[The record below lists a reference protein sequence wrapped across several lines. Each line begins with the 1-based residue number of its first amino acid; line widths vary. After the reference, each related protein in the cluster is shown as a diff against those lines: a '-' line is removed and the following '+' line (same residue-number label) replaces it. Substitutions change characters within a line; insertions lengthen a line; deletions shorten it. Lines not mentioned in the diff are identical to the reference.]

1 MIPNDAIGALSV
13 AQLREFDVICDR
25 FERAW
30 KTGERPTIEEFMSGV
45 SEPNRAELCRQLL
58 EVEFEQRLARDEI
71 PLVAE
76 YGDRFPTLLRW
87 LEQRLSQPVE
97 TVSKQLGKNERSEE
111 SSDADSADGPATA
124 EGAYLGRTFG
134 KYVIVDKLGEGGM
147 GEVYRAQH
155 TMIQCE
161 RGLKLLRPNL
171 ARHPEA
177 LKRFLIEAQAC
188 VELQHPNIVTTY
200 HVDQDVDETVYIVM
214 ELLDGDN
221 LSQLVGRNG
230 PLEYRLAASIIR
242 QVASGLEF
250 VHRRGTV
257 HRDIKPH
264 NIMWTTAG
272 VAKILDLGLA
282 RILEDDSDPDIEG
295 ATPETA
301 KFEALL
307 TRYQTRLTNQQAML
321 GTLPYMSPEQAA
333 DARGADKQSDVY
345 SLGCTFYFLLTG
357 RHAFAGDSPEEIL
370 RKHLQAD
377 FVPVTEYRP
386 DLPPPLMEI
395 LDGMLSVQRDHR
407 YESAG
412 AVEQALTNWL
422 SGIQDQGV
430 GEHPAAEPVDLD
442 DVDSLR
448 KALVCMS
455 LVSEKDWERAETTAR
470 EIRQRKVPNRLSTTT
485 FFNQGDQTSESVLIL
500 QQLQTLQ
507 GHYGDYGLSEFQ
519 VRHVLNGDLDL
530 LRLPQ
535 HVLLDQV
542 GRGWKGEVFKA
553 RHLEG
558 NRIEIVRTFAPG
570 LLQGLPGEGKRRI
583 SALRAAVER
592 LTALDVRGLPR
603 VYGAGSY
610 ENRLHGELAFVHSEF
625 VDGES
630 LADIVHGGRRPDGPP
645 LDVAWCVGKIRDA
658 CRVLARAHDAG
669 FLHLDIHARSL
680 KIDRADQVQLLDLG
694 IAPLLTRRRHETG
707 AQRLSRRAWGATS
720 RRARSREAPAATMM
734 VEPPPVGTAFVMPPE
749 QWQNREHVSVA
760 TDIYNLGC
768 TLFYSLTG
776 EYPFTGDGA
785 LELMQKHLNEP
796 PLRSAAAKRIPSGLH
811 PILEQ
816 ALAKS
821 PDARFRSAGQLAHAL
836 DEFLAS
842 RDPTSAPETLGWL
855 GRWTKWRKR

>member
-1 MIPNDAIGALSV
+1 MMLDDEIVVFSV
-13 AQLREFDVICDR
+13 SQLREFDVICDR

-30 KTGERPTIEEFMSGV
+30 KAGGRPSIEEFLAGATEAS
-45 SEPNRAELCRQLL
+45 RAELARQLL
-58 EVEFEQRLARDEI
+58 DVEIEQRLARDEI
-71 PLVAE
+71 PQVAE
-76 YGDRFPTLLRW
+76 YDDRFPTLAQW
-87 LEQRLSQPVE
+87 LERRLSHAVD
-97 TVSKQLGKNERSEE
+97 TVAKLAGSDERGAELGDR
-111 SSDADSADGPATA
+111 DSAFGDATA
-124 EGAYLGRTFG
+124 YGSLLGRTFG
-134 KYVIVDKLGEGGM
+134 KYVIVEKLGAGGM
-147 GEVYRAQH
+147 GEVFRAQH

-161 RGLKLLRPNL
+161 RALKLLRPNL
-171 ARHPEA
+171 AGHPEA
-177 LKRFLIEAQAC
+177 LKRFLIEAQAS
-188 VELQHPNIVTTY
+188 VELTHPNIVTTY
-200 HVDQDVDETVYIVM
+200 HVDQDVDETIYIVM

-221 LSQLVGRNG
+221 LDQLVRRQG
-230 PLEYRLAASIIR
+230 PLEFQRAATIIQ

-250 VHRRGTV
+250 AHRRGTV

-264 NIMWTTAG
+264 NIMWTTAE

-282 RILEDDSDPDIEG
+282 RILENDSHPGIEE

-301 KFEALL
+301 RFEALL
-307 TRYQTRLTNQQAML
+307 TRYQSRLTNHQAML

-333 DARGADKQSDVY
+333 NARDADKQSDVY

-357 RHAFAGDSPEEIL
+357 QHAFAGDSPKEIL
-370 RKHLQAD
+370 QKHLEAD
-377 FVPVTEYRP
+377 FIPVSEYRP
-386 DLPPPLMEI
+386 DLPPPLMAI
-395 LDGMLSVQRDHR
+395 LDRMLSVKRDHR
-407 YESAG
+407 YDSAG
-412 AVEQALTNWL
+412 AVEQELISWL
-422 SGIQDQGV
+422 SGPQDPSV
-430 GEHPAAEPVDLD
+430 GQPTVTEAVDLD

-448 KALVCMS
+448 KALVS
-455 LVSEKDWERAETTAR
+455 LSVVSEKDWQRAETTAR
-470 EIRQRKVPNRLSTTT
+470 EIRQRKVPSRLSATTL
-485 FFNQGDQTSESVLIL
+485 FNQGDRTSESVLIL

-553 RHLEG
+553 RDLDG
-558 NRIEIVRTFAPG
+558 DRIEVVRTFAPG

-583 SALRAAVER
+583 SALLTAVER
-592 LTALDVRGLPR
+592 LAALDIRGLPR

-625 VDGES
+625 VDGET

-658 CRVLARAHDAG
+658 CRALARAHDAG

-694 IAPLLTRRRHETG
+694 IAPLLTRRRHRTDT
-707 AQRLSRRAWGATS
+707 QRLARKARATS
-720 RRARSREAPAATMM
+720 AKPTWSREAPAATTM

-768 TLFYSLTG
+768 TLFYSLAG
-776 EYPFTGDGA
+776 EYPFTGTGA
-785 LELMQKHLNEP
+785 LELMQKHLTEP
-796 PLRSAAAKRIPSGLH
+796 PLRSAAARRIPSALH
-811 PILEQ
+811 PILER
-816 ALAKS
+816 ALAKT
-821 PDARFRSAGQLAHAL
+821 PDARFRSAGQLAQAL
-836 DEFLAS
+836 DESLRS
-842 RDPTSAPETLGWL
+842 LDLTNTPETRGWL
-855 GRWTKWRKR
+855 GRLTKWMKR